1 MEKARTA
8 ETAQRNGMERQG
20 VEQPRDECPNLLR
33 VPAPVTAPRNVRPT
47 RAEKDAR
54 AQQHHRRHQQQPRAE
69 HSPQGRLR
77 RAHQFGQGMEEGKQ
91 QQGIGQ
97 HRQAHVQAQQ
107 RRFQHRLQSRE
118 RRPLRIERGHQEEEA
133 RSQQPQHPHRPFCRG
148 GSPLPSLAS
157 PSGNQSR
164 QHHHPRAAEHRFVA
178 ACHRQPSPHHA
189 AQHDEHREQQPCR
202 RAVQPQ
208 SAQQAHRAAV
218 CRLLAVAQ
226 AEQEHEAQ
234 QPQRQVHARE
244 QRGQVESVVQ
254 PFRPHAPFRR
264 ERRVAVALLE
274 TRRCRDVRRHA
285 APVRRPGV
293 RRQLRES
300 RAHPQTVS
308 LRQHTVGQRFRRT
321 VPHHALRPGHGKQ
334 PEPLAAPQAEHQADA
349 GIHLHGGSRHRPFPG
364 QQRPQP
370 VAVEEEIVQRSPPA
384 HG

>member
-20 VEQPRDECPNLLR
+20 IEQPRDECPNLLR

-54 AQQHHRRHQQQPRAE
+54 AQQYHRRHQQQTGAE
-69 HSPQGRLR
+69 HSQTGRLR
-77 RAHQFGQGMEEGKQ
+77 RTHQFGQGMEKRQQ
-91 QQGIGQ
+91 QQGVGQ

-148 GSPLPSLAS
+148 GSPLPSLAP

-178 ACHRQPSPHHA
+178 ACHRQPSAHHA

-202 RAVQPQ
+202 HAVQPQ

-218 CRLLAVAQ
+218 SRLLAATQ
-226 AEQEHEAQ
+226 TEQEQEAQ
-234 QPQRQVHARE
+234 QAQRQVQPR
-244 QRGQVESVVQ
+244 QQCGQVEGIVQ
-254 PFRPHAPFRR
+254 PFRPHAPGRR
-264 ERRVAVALLE
+264 ERRAAVALLE
-274 TRRCRDVRRHA
+274 TRRRRDVRCHA
-285 APVRRPGV
+285 APIRRPGV
-293 RRQLRES
+293 RRQLCEC
-300 RAHPQTVS
+300 RAHPQTVG
-308 LRQHTVGQRFRRT
+308 LRQHAAGQRLRRS
-321 VPHHALRPGHGKQ
+321 VPHHTLRPGHGEQ
-334 PEPLAAPQAEHQADA
+334 LEPLAAPQAEHQADA
-349 GIHLHGGSRHRPFPG
+349 GIHLHGGSRHSPFAC

-370 VAVEEEIVQRSPPA
+370 VAVEEKIIQRSPPA
-384 HG
+384 HR